1 MYCFYNPLELTEEQ
15 KLVYIKL
22 LVYLAQ
28 TDNDPAV
35 MERTFIKQTVV
46 QMKIDPKNLRNL
58 VIPATHDDLFST
70 LLPINGRS
78 MAIDLLHRLWFAASI
93 DENFADEEI
102 ELIQKIAKILDID
115 DETILKLGNFVVDEA
130 NFFTSVKDV
139 FETDNVRC

>member
-1 MYCFYNPLELTEEQ
+1 MYCFYNPLELSDEQ

-28 TDNDPAV
+28 TDNASAV
-35 MERTFIKQTVV
+35 MERTFIKKTIV
-46 QMKIDPKNLRNL
+46 QMKIDPKSLHDLSVPVTN
-58 VIPATHDDLFST
+58 DDLYSA
-70 LLPINGRS
+70 LLPINGRLMS
-78 MAIDLLHRLWFAASI
+78 IDLLHRLWYAASI

-115 DETILKLGNFVVDEA
+115 EDTILKIGNFVVDET
-130 NFFTSVKDV
+130 NFFAQVKDI